1 MSVISP
7 SDYRIKDFVTNF
19 TQEPLVKKYLY
30 RGVWVSG
37 CQTTVH
43 PITIDRNSIRIQW
56 NCDKKIFQKF
66 INRIVEKIPTFF
78 PTVYSGNPTAHVRRP
93 SHSISERCD
102 NYEQIHLFIRN
113 MPLLQMHG
121 FRMCSCKYR
130 SSQPLLRRPL

>member
-1 MSVISP
+1 MPVISP

-19 TQEPLVKKYLY
+19 TQEPLVKKYLH

-66 INRIVEKIPTFF
+66 INRIVEKNSDIFSDGVFWKSDGSCPSAITF
-78 PTVYSGNPTAHVRRP
+78 Y
-93 SHSISERCD
+93 
-102 NYEQIHLFIRN
+102 
-113 MPLLQMHG
+113 
-121 FRMCSCKYR
+121 FRKV
-130 SSQPLLRRPL
+130 

>member
-66 INRIVEKIPTFF
+66 INRIVEKNSDIFSDGVFWKSDGSCPSTITF
-78 PTVYSGNPTAHVRRP
+78 Y
-93 SHSISERCD
+93 
-102 NYEQIHLFIRN
+102 
-113 MPLLQMHG
+113 
-121 FRMCSCKYR
+121 FRKV
-130 SSQPLLRRPL
+130 